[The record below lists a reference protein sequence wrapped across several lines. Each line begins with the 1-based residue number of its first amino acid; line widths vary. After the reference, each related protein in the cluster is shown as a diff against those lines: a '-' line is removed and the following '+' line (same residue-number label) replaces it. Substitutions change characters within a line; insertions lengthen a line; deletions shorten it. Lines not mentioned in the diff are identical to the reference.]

1 MHVFE
6 KKSIYV
12 ENEPIQ
18 IVWPLVMKH
27 EKNKKIKKSQFLY
40 YEKTTN

>member
-27 EKNKKIKKSQFLY
+27 EKNKKNKKIPIPLL
-40 YEKTTN
+40 